1 MRYMILVLAMVIYH
15 SAIFPTTNEEPCNR
29 EITCTKKSK
38 VDINEV
44 ELDFKDH
51 SSKYTSEEIKI
62 RVEEDM
68 SERYADEA
76 FLLKGAM
83 SKPYPDVAKKAKS
96 KRMIFDSRQDFNCSR
111 SL

>member
-29 EITCTKKSK
+29 KITCTKKSK
-38 VDINEV
+38 IHMYEV
-44 ELDFKDH
+44 ELDINH
-51 SSKYTSEEIKI
+51 SSKCTSEEIKI

-83 SKPYPDVAKKAKS
+83 SKPYPDVAKKAKN
-96 KRMIFDSRQDFNCSR
+96 KTMIFDSRQDFNCSR